1 MHLIMILKRYERHF
15 YLPYH
20 KYYATETVWE
30 TFLSTVSQVL
40 WYWSGMRDISIYRI
54 TSIVILKQ
62 YERHFYLPYHKYY
75 DTETVWETFLS
86 TVSQVLW
93 YWNGMRDISIY
104 RITSIMILKR
114 YERHFYLPYHKYH
127 DTETIRETFLSTVS
141 QVVWYWSG
149 MRDISICRIT
159 SIMILKRYERH
170 FYLPY
175 HKYYATETVLD
186 TFLSTVSQVLW
197 YWSGMRH
204 ISIYHITSIMI
215 LKRHEGHFY
224 LPYHTYCDTET
235 VWETF
240 LSTVS
245 QVLWYWS
252 SMRDISIYRITITM
266 ILKRHETHFYLPYH
280 KYYDTEA
287 AWETFL
293 STVSH
298 VLWYWSGMR
307 DISVYRIAS
316 TGYYDIEAV
325 WGTFLST
332 VSQVL
337 WYWSGMKDI
346 FIYRITSIM
355 ILKRYERQFY
365 LPYHK

>member
-1 MHLIMILKRYERHF
+1 
-15 YLPYH
+15 
-20 KYYATETVWE
+20 
-30 TFLSTVSQVL
+30 
-40 WYWSGMRDISIYRI
+40 
-54 TSIVILKQ
+54 VIRQIEMSFMPL
-62 YERHFYLPYHKYY
+62 
-75 DTETVWETFLS
+75 
-86 TVSQVLW
+86 
-93 YWNGMRDISIY
+93 
-104 RITSIMILKR
+104 
-114 YERHFYLPYHKYH
+114 
-127 DTETIRETFLSTVS
+127 
-141 QVVWYWSG
+141 
-149 MRDISICRIT
+149 
-159 SIMILKRYERH
+159 
-170 FYLPY
+170 
-175 HKYYATETVLD
+175 
-186 TFLSTVSQVLW
+186 QVLW

-293 STVSH
+293 STVSQ

-307 DISVYRIAS
+307 DIS
-316 TGYYDIEAV
+316 
-325 WGTFLST
+325 
-332 VSQVL
+332 
-337 WYWSGMKDI
+337 
-346 FIYRITSIM
+346 IYRITRFSCDTVDRNVPHTASIS
-355 ILKRYERQFY
+355 
-365 LPYHK
+365 